1 MKLWR
6 PVGQKELAKIDA
18 SDMRAFPPRLPE
30 QPIFYPVLSFEYA
43 EKIARDWNSVRENHG
58 YVGFVVEFDIDDA
71 YASRFPE
78 QLAGGKDCPE
88 LWVPAEELEEFNRHI
103 RGRIEVV
110 AKYRNGVRV
119 EDAHADGGV
128 NA

>member
-6 PVGQKELAKIDA
+6 PVGRNELAKIEA
-18 SDMRAFPPRLPE
+18 SGMRAFPSRLPE

-43 EKIARDWNSVRENHG
+43 EKIARDWNSVRENND
-58 YVGFVVEFDIDDA
+58 YAGFVVQFDIDDS
-71 YASRFPE
+71 YASRFAE
-78 QLAGGKDCPE
+78 QLAGGKDCRE

-110 AKYRNGVRV
+110 AEYRNGVRT
-119 EDAHADGGV
+119 EDVHADG
-128 NA
+128 AKK